1 MSDNSIVVRRPTEQN
16 GPYSPNQLLKQKLTA
31 NLVINP
37 FHAIYSRFSHEG
49 RENIVGPGPFVI
61 VSNHLS
67 YFDPPLL
74 VTSTGEPL
82 IFVAKKELLH
92 IPIFH
97 YVIEFFGS
105 IGIDRGK
112 PSKESIREVKKAID
126 AGWSIGIFIE
136 GTRNKTPGVL
146 GKPHIGPAYFAWSNK
161 VPIIPVGLIGTNK
174 RFGKAQARIGKLIQ
188 PSRDVNATTWEI
200 MESLS
205 ALTGYGLP
213 PRPEKGQ
220 REEQEVAEKA

>member
-1 MSDNSIVVRRPTEQN
+1 MKGPSIVVRRPNEQN
-16 GPYSPNQLLKQKLTA
+16 GSYAPHQLLKQKLTA
-31 NLVINP
+31 NLVICP

-49 RENIVGPGPFVI
+49 RENIVGDGPFVI

-74 VTSTGEPL
+74 VISTGEPL
-82 IFVAKKELLH
+82 IFVAKKELFH
-92 IPIFH
+92 IPLFH
-97 YVIEFFGS
+97 YVIKFFDS

-112 PSKESIREVKKAID
+112 PSTTSIREVKKAIE

-161 VPIIPVGLIGTNK
+161 IPIIPVGLIGTNK
-174 RFGKAQARIGKLIQ
+174 RFGKATARIGKLIQ
-188 PSRDVNATTWEI
+188 PSRDINKTTWEI

-205 ALTGYGLP
+205 ELTGFSLP
-213 PRPEKGQ
+213 PRRQ
-220 REEQEVAEKA
+220 SEVESEVV